1 MGVWFST
8 SLDKSL
14 EKTKITII
22 TTENGD
28 INTHLS
34 EIKRILGKY

>member
-1 MGVWFST
+1 MDFWFSI

-14 EKTKITII
+14 EKTKIIII
-22 TTENGD
+22 TTENRD

-34 EIKRILGKY
+34 EIKRILGK